1 MKISFPYLGTS
12 NSKFRLNLTQRVKGC
27 LDWDSF
33 ATFLRLFSDADAQVR
48 KRRDSFA
55 STQATQLCRVRR
67 VGWPTHS
74 RLLHGGVILRVRL
87 DTTERGYH
95 HGRLPAIKRFCS
107 LTFGRME
114 IAI

>member
-1 MKISFPYLGTS
+1 MQHAPSSIKLIERAGAGYYL
-12 NSKFRLNLTQRVKGC
+12 RHLLAVKGC

-87 DTTERGYH
+87 
-95 HGRLPAIKRFCS
+95 
-107 LTFGRME
+107 
-114 IAI
+114 